1 MKTYSA
7 WAAVFVA
14 TLAATPGATAPQL
27 PADSA
32 AGDSLRKRPA
42 YVNNAEQPYFPPV
55 FNQAG
60 GSCGSASR
68 IGYMFTYEI
77 NALRGDTAQRPEHIY
92 PTHFTWLLTNSNS
105 GKEGMAMAN
114 GVPNAAVY
122 GGTTYSA
129 LFGNQ
134 DCSADDFGWMQGY
147 DKWFAAMQ
155 NRISHNSFSPYGLDT
170 EEGRELVKNWLWNH
184 CGDSTFH
191 AGGICGI
198 GVASACKQGSMAD
211 DPAGE
216 NRAAGLVG
224 KKYVTR
230 WGDGVD
236 HALTIV
242 GYDDRAVFDLDGNGL
257 YGEPGKDERGAWII
271 VNSWGNRWANEG
283 FIYCPYKYS
292 FPVRQNE
299 GGAWKPEFYHARK
312 NYRPLRTLKVRMD
325 YSRRSELRLSVGIAA
340 DTTAT
345 EPEATVAMEHFK
357 FAGDGRGAG
366 RKWGLEAATPML
378 GRWADRRLH
387 DEPMEFGYDL
397 TDLSARFDTRR
408 PLKYFF
414 IIETRDYA
422 IGTGQLYDCSV
433 IDYEQDR
440 RGVETRMCFEPG
452 TFVDNGGRRT
462 VVSAVV
468 QGEPLFAPRNLRA
481 EGATLLWDAPQTTH
495 YALDS
500 YVVWR
505 DGAAAD
511 TLPATQLRYAA
522 ADTTATYA
530 LTALYAAGDTLLASA
545 RTQEVEA
552 PEEAGGAGSA
562 QTDAPMALRL
572 RKSGFVIPDVFS
584 SNHDEATLEFWLKPR
599 KLKNWNQSIGHG
611 WGSFLIH
618 ANADSTLSAGW
629 DAGSRLDTPQPF
641 FTPGRW
647 QHLAFVVSHDSL
659 TVCLNGRPVQGLRAK
674 GFAGMGGFGNFSF
687 GTSQDGAIDGD
698 VAEVRVWKTAR
709 TPDEIRSTMHMCYAG
724 AGMPPTLLAYYRGD
738 SIRKN
743 GRIMLRDHAGG
754 HHAAFATYGSHKP
767 AGDAPAM
774 QPYAGESHIEIVVP
788 RDTVTAGAALRPEA
802 RCTPDVL
809 ALSWT
814 APGAGAEKLAVSR
827 PELCFAKTGR
837 QTIRLEARTAD
848 GRTLTTER
856 TVVVEK
862 PATDAAFAPVR
873 LRGAAGE
880 RITFAPLHPLPGWRY
895 EWSLPGGEE
904 TSARTMLAATTYPT
918 AGTYEVS
925 LRVTP
930 PDGGRSRRTTQTFT
944 VENVAPVADFA
955 LTPMTLL
962 RGETA
967 TLTDRSRYAPLG
979 WTWSVSRPGDTLRL
993 EGAKPTLRPLHPG
1006 VYDVTLTATNEKGSG
1021 TKTVKRALTVCNAD
1035 SKNGLSLNTATA
1047 AIATE
1052 RAPYAGEATGLTVEW
1067 WMHPAA
1073 DGSELRIGDG
1083 AETWAIAATGG
1094 GSLSLTA
1101 DSTTVSSPGGFVT
1114 AGEWHHYAA
1123 VFDDGKVTFYRDGMP
1138 GGVQKLRKGKKR
1150 VGSLPAIDRLRIW
1163 GDGGAAGTVIDE
1175 VRLWKKA
1182 LTTEQLR
1189 TYANA
1194 PVAEVA
1200 RAEREDSLTLYYDCN
1215 QGSGDLTDATSH
1227 RLTGRRTGF
1236 GPDGDAWGLSRGV
1249 FSLDFEGQTED
1260 VTERYLPPSTRP
1272 FATDST
1278 SVNKNNRQRFLALAT
1293 ESGGKTWH
1301 MENAV
1306 ESDSIRTGFHV
1317 DVAKGRALCVFT
1329 EWDGFAKTLD
1339 NHKIYC
1345 TATLPAGTY
1354 ELEVVPYSDFTA
1366 DASRLA
1372 VAKGTKLDGG
1382 ADGEGWL
1389 ANVPLSCRRTRFTV
1403 EESGNV
1409 SMGIVANLEGRGGLA
1424 LECIVLRRLV
1434 GQNGNGQDGQGL

>member
-55 FNQAG
+55 FNQDG

-77 NALRGDTAQRPEHIY
+77 NALRGDTARTPDHIY

-105 GKEGMAMAN
+105 GKEGMSMAN
-114 GVPNAAVY
+114 GVPNATTY
-122 GGTTYSA
+122 GGTTYSR

-134 DCSADDFGWMQGY
+134 DCGSDDFGWMQGY
-147 DKWFAAMQ
+147 DKWFEAMQ

-184 CGDSTFH
+184 CGDTTFH

-198 GVASACKQGSMAD
+198 GVASACKQGDMAD

-216 NRAAGLVG
+216 NKAAGLVG

-257 YGEPGKDERGAWII
+257 YGEADKDERGAWII

-345 EPEATVAMEHFK
+345 EPELTVAMEHFK

-440 RGVETRMCFEPG
+440 RGVETPMRFEPG
-452 TFVDNGGRRT
+452 TFIDNAGRRT

-481 EGATLLWDAPQTTH
+481 DGEMLLWDAPQATH

-500 YVVWR
+500 YIVWR

-511 TLPATQLRYAA
+511 TLPATQLRYAT
-522 ADTTATYA
+522 ADTAATYA
-530 LTALYAAGDTLLASA
+530 LTALYAAGDTLLTSA
-545 RTQEVEA
+545 RTPAVETPGRA
-552 PEEAGGAGSA
+552 H
-562 QTDAPMALRL
+562 DAHARRENSPIALRL
-572 RKSGFVIPDVFS
+572 EKSGFTIPDVFS
-584 SNHDEATLEFWLKPR
+584 PTHDEATLEFWLKPR
-599 KLKNWNQSIGHG
+599 SLSNWNQSIGRG
-611 WGSFLIH
+611 WGNFLIH

-629 DAGSRLDTPQPF
+629 DTQNRLDTPRPF
-641 FTPGRW
+641 FKPGEW

-659 TVCLNGRPVQGLRAK
+659 TVCLNGRAVQGLRAK
-674 GFAGMGGFGNFSF
+674 GFAGVGGFGDFSF
-687 GTSQDGAIDGD
+687 GTSEAGAVDGD
-698 VAEVRVWKTAR
+698 IAEVRVWNTAR
-709 TPDEIRSTMHMCYAG
+709 TPEEIRRTMHQSYAG
-724 AGMPPTLLAYYRGD
+724 AGIPPELLAYYRGD
-738 SIRKN
+738 CTRSG
-743 GRIMLRDHAGG
+743 GRTVLRDRAGG
-754 HHAAFATYGSHKP
+754 HHAAFAAFGSHAA
-767 AGDAPAM
+767 AGDAPAIR
-774 QPYAGESHIEIVVP
+774 PYGGESHVEIVMA
-788 RDTVTAGAALRPEA
+788 RDTVTAGATLRPEA
-802 RCTPDVL
+802 CCTPDVIG
-809 ALSWT
+809 LSWT
-814 APGAGAEKLAVSR
+814 APGAGVEKLAVNK
-827 PELCFAKTGR
+827 PELCFTKTGR

-848 GRTLTTER
+848 GRTLTAER

-862 PATDAAFAPVR
+862 AGADAAFAPIR
-873 LRGAAGE
+873 RQGAAGE
-880 RITFAPLHPLPGWRY
+880 RITFAPLHPQPGWRY
-895 EWSLPGGEE
+895 EWSFPGGEE
-904 TSARTMLAATTYPT
+904 TSARTMLAATTYPA

-930 PDGGRSRRTTQTFT
+930 PDGGRKRRTTETFT
-944 VENVAPVADFA
+944 VENVAPVADFT
-955 LTPMTLL
+955 LTPMTLIK
-962 RGETA
+962 GETV
-967 TLTDRSRYAPLG
+967 TFTDQSRYAPRQWS
-979 WTWSVSRPGDTLRL
+979 WTVARPGDTLRL
-993 EGAKPTLRPLHPG
+993 DGSKPTLRPLHPG
-1006 VYDVTLTATNEKGSG
+1006 VYDVMLKAVNEKGSG
-1021 TKTVKRALTVCNAD
+1021 TKTMRRALTVCNAD
-1035 SKNGLSLNTATA
+1035 SKNGLSLNTTTA

-1052 RAPYAGEATGLTVEW
+1052 RAPYAGEAAGLTVEW

-1073 DGSELRIGDG
+1073 DGSVLRIGER
-1083 AETWAIAATGG
+1083 AETWVIGATGG
-1094 GSLSLTA
+1094 GNLNLTA
-1101 DSTTVSSPGGFVT
+1101 DSTTVSSPGNFVT
-1114 AGEWHHYAA
+1114 AGEWHHYAV
-1123 VFDDGKVTFYRDGMP
+1123 VFEKGRVTFYRDGMP
-1138 GGVQKLRKGKKR
+1138 SRQLRMKNKKKLIEN
-1150 VGSLPAIDRLRIW
+1150 LPAIGRLRIY
-1163 GDGGAAGTVIDE
+1163 GEGEAAGTVIDE

-1182 LTTEQLR
+1182 LTTDELR
-1189 TYANA
+1189 AYANA
-1194 PVAEVA
+1194 PVTDVA

-1215 QGSGDLTDATSH
+1215 QGSGDLADATSH
-1227 RLTGRRTGF
+1227 GLTGRRTGF
-1236 GPDGDAWGLSRGV
+1236 GPDGDAWGLSHGV
-1249 FSLDFEGQTED
+1249 FSLDFDGQAED
-1260 VTERYLPPSTRP
+1260 VSELYLPPSTRP
-1272 FATDST
+1272 FATDGT
-1278 SVNKNNRQRFLALAT
+1278 SVNKNNRKRFLALAT
-1293 ESGGKTWH
+1293 GSGGKTWC

-1317 DVAKGRALCVFT
+1317 DAAKDHALCVFT
-1329 EWDGFAKTLD
+1329 EWDGFSKALE
-1339 NHKIYC
+1339 NHKLYC

-1354 ELEVVPYSDFTA
+1354 ELEVVPYSDFSA

-1372 VAKGTKLDGG
+1372 VAAGLRLDGG
-1382 ADGEGWL
+1382 ADGRAWL
-1389 ANVPLSCRRTRFTV
+1389 ANVPLNCRRTRFVVKET
-1403 EESGNV
+1403 GNV
-1409 SMGIVANLEGRGGLA
+1409 AMGIVANLEGREGMA
-1424 LECIVLRRLV
+1424 IERIILRRLAV
-1434 GQNGNGQDGQGL
+1434 KDGNGQDGPGL